1 MASESETQT
10 ADGAVG
16 RFRGWF
22 WRPPRAHGDVIE
34 DRTVGFLELFYDLVY
49 VVVVAQAAHHLA
61 GHLSVQGILEFAV
74 IFGLI
79 WIAWL
84 NGTLYLDL
92 HGREDGRT
100 RTYVFAQMAILT
112 LLAIFTAEAGGESGT
127 AFALVYL
134 AYMLVLTWLWYTVRR
149 EDDPRFMTLTA
160 RYQAG
165 MIATSVAIA
174 VSAFL
179 PDDLRLVV
187 WAAVTLGWVGGMLLM
202 SFLAGS
208 RDGMELGATPT
219 EALVERFGLFT
230 IIVLGEVVVG
240 VVEGMG
246 EVEIDVVTMATG
258 LLALVLGFGLWWIF
272 FDFVGRRMPRPEARP
287 FTRWL
292 MSHLPVAFAIAA
304 AGAAMVGLIEHAHDK
319 STPAVT
325 AWLLSGS
332 VAITLAAL
340 IVIVRSLADYERL
353 SAVYRPI
360 TAAMA
365 FGMVAVLAIGWLRPT
380 PWLLALALVSVL
392 VIVWL
397 VAVDRWLRVRDTV
410 LTADPATGTE
420 HRDD

>member
-1 MASESETQT
+1 MASEPETQT
-10 ADGAVG
+10 AASAVG
-16 RFRGWF
+16 RFRRWF
-22 WRPPRAHGDVIE
+22 WRPPRAHGDIIE

-61 GHLSVQGILEFAV
+61 GHLSAQGILEFAV
-74 IFGLI
+74 VFGLI

-100 RTYVFAQMAILT
+100 RTYVFAQMALLV
-112 LLAIFTAEAGGESGT
+112 LLAVFTGDAAGESGT

-134 AYMLVLTWLWYTVRR
+134 AYMLMLTWLWYTVRR
-149 EDDPRFMTLTA
+149 QDDPRFMTLTA

-165 MIATSVAIA
+165 MIVTSAAIA

-179 PDDLRLVV
+179 PDDLRLAV

-208 RDGMELGATPT
+208 QDGMDFGATPT

-240 VVEGMG
+240 VVEGMS
-246 EVEIDVVTMATG
+246 EVEIDLVTMATG
-258 LLALVLGFGLWWIF
+258 FLALVVGFGLWWIF
-272 FDFVGRRMPRPEARP
+272 FDFVGRRMPRSKAGP

-292 MSHLPVAFAIAA
+292 MGHLPVAFAIAA
-304 AGAAMVGLIEHAHDK
+304 AGAAMVGLIEHAHDQ

-325 AWLLSGS
+325 AWLLTGS
-332 VAITLAAL
+332 VAIAMAAL
-340 IVIVRSLADYERL
+340 IVIVRSLADYEQF

-360 TAAMA
+360 TVAMA
-365 FGMVAVLAIGWLRPT
+365 FGALAALAIGWLRPT
-380 PWLLALALVSVL
+380 PWLLALGLVAVL
-392 VIVWL
+392 VLVWL
-397 VAVDRWLRVRDTV
+397 VAVDRWLRVRNTP
-410 LTADPATGTE
+410 LAADPVTGTE
-420 HRDD
+420 HPDG

>member
-10 ADGAVG
+10 ADSAVG
-16 RFRGWF
+16 RFRRWF

-100 RTYVFAQMAILT
+100 RTYVFAQMAILA
-112 LLAIFTAEAGGESGT
+112 LLAIFTGEAAGESGT

-134 AYMLVLTWLWYTVRR
+134 AYMLMLTWLWYTVRR
-149 EDDPRFMTLTA
+149 QDDPRYMTLTA
-160 RYQAG
+160 RYLTG
-165 MIATSVAIA
+165 MIATAIAIA

-187 WAAVTLGWVGGMLLM
+187 WAGVTLSWVGGTLLAG
-202 SFLAGS
+202 FRDGS
-208 RDGMELGATPT
+208 RDGMDFGATPT

-240 VVEGMG
+240 VVEGMS
-246 EVEIDVVTMATG
+246 EVEIGVVTMATG
-258 LLALVLGFGLWWIF
+258 FFALVVGFGLWWIF
-272 FDFVGRRMPRPEARP
+272 FDFVGRRMPRSEAGP
-287 FTRWL
+287 FTRWM
-292 MSHLPVAFAIAA
+292 MSHLPVTFAVAA
-304 AGAAMVGLIEHAHDK
+304 AGAAMVGLIEHAHDQ
-319 STPAVT
+319 STPIVT
-325 AWLLSGS
+325 AWLLAGS
-332 VAITLAAL
+332 VAITMAAL
-340 IVIVRSLADYERL
+340 IVLVRSLEDYERL
-353 SAVYRPI
+353 PEVYRPI
-360 TAAMA
+360 TVAMA
-365 FGMVAVLAIGWLRPT
+365 FGAAAALAIGWLQPT

-392 VIVWL
+392 LLVWL
-397 VAVDRWLRVRDTV
+397 VAVDRWLRVRDAV
-410 LTADPATGTE
+410 LATDPATTTE
-420 HRDD
+420 RPDG